1 MIPGE
6 NFTRFFCAINRSDTF
21 QFNLKIWQFENES
34 HYPSNFQIF
43 KFPNFQIIMSLR
55 IGITGGIGS
64 GKSMVAGIFKVL
76 GIPVFDADSA
86 AKEIMETNPVLI
98 SAIIEKFG
106 KLTYKNNKL
115 DRKYLANIVF
125 NDPFQLEVL
134 NALVHPFTIDAAEE
148 WAVKQHTPYTIKEA
162 ALFFEAGSAIGFDYM
177 IGVYAPQ
184 HLRIKRAMDR
194 DGVTREEV
202 LARMGKQ
209 IQEEIKMRLCDFV
222 IVNDEQQLLIPQ
234 VIKLHEQ
241 FLKESY

>member
-1 MIPGE
+1 MV
-6 NFTRFFCAINRSDTF
+6 
-21 QFNLKIWQFENES
+21 L
-34 HYPSNFQIF
+34 H
-43 KFPNFQIIMSLR
+43 FQIIKFSNYQINMSLR

-86 AKEIMETNPVLI
+86 AKEVMQTDKGLQ

-106 KLTYKNNKL
+106 NAVYPGGTLN
-115 DRKYLANIVF
+115 RKYLANIVF
-125 NDPFQLEVL
+125 NDPFQLELL
-134 NALVHPFTIDAAEE
+134 NSLVHPFAIAAAEE
-148 WAVKQHTPYTIKEA
+148 WAAKQNTPYTVKEA

-194 DGVTREEV
+194 DGITRDEV
-202 LARMGKQ
+202 LARMNRQ

-222 IVNDEQQLLIPQ
+222 IVNDDQHLLIPQ

-241 FLKESY
+241 FLTESKENTYA